1 MEKYNCNKCSV
12 VANSL
17 SESCP
22 ACGTPFYDLNDRQ
35 RILGI
40 ATLLCIAIATGFFT
54 LGQSFPAIAG

>member
-1 MEKYNCNKCSV
+1 MENLNCTKCNV

-17 SESCP
+17 SVSCP
-22 ACGTPFYDLNDRQ
+22 ACGTPFYDLNGRQ